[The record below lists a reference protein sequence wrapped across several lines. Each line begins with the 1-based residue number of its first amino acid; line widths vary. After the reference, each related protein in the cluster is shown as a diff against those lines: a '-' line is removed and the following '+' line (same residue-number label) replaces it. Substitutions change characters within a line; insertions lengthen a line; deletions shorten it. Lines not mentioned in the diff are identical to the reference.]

1 MKKFI
6 FIITAIISLVIFS
19 CDTAE
24 DNGTAKITLTGTQLG
39 GCFGGGLGKVKAS
52 GDTVFF
58 TKLAENEL
66 LMSVGLHYN
75 CCGKLVEQFDSF
87 SNEIIVMIK
96 DTCTNS
102 CVCRCM
108 CYYQMDYK
116 IKTETADEIKY
127 NVSLKGYQDST
138 FTSILSGIYLNKD

>member
-39 GCFGGGLGKVKAS
+39 GCFGGGLGKVQAS

-66 LMSVGLHYN
+66 LMSVGLRKN
-75 CCGKLVEQFDSF
+75 CCAALAHQFDAYL
-87 SNEIIVMIK
+87 NEITVMVE
-96 DTCTNS
+96 DTS
-102 CVCRCM
+102 GRVCRCLP
-108 CYYQMDYK
+108 CYYQIDYK
-116 IKTETADEIKY
+116 IKTESANEIKY
-127 NVSLKGYQDST
+127 KVLFRAYHDST
-138 FTSILSGIYLNKD
+138 FTNILSGIYLNKD